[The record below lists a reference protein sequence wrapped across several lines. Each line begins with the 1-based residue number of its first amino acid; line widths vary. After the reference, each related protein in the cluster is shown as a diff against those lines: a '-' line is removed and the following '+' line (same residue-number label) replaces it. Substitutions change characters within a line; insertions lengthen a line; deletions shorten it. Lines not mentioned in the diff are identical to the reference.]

1 MAIDFVA
8 FRITL
13 SMFHNSKRIYSN
25 IFIIIPATATETA
38 GYFCDA
44 EII

>member
-25 IFIIIPATATETA
+25 ITLLLSITFEVIFTKIINIII
-38 GYFCDA
+38 
-44 EII
+44 